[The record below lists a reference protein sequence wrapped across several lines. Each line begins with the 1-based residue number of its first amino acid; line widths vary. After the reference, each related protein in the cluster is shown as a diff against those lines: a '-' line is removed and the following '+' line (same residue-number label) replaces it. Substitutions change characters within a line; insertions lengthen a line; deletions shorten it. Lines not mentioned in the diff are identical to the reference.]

1 MCGGG
6 GPSHLIWCLQSMT
19 TNEVE
24 AALTDVFRGVFGRP
38 DLLLGRDMTADDI
51 SGWDSARMV
60 EIIIETEARFGVSFT
75 TRETDRLTQVGDLV
89 DLVERKTN
97 AG

>member
-1 MCGGG
+1 
-6 GPSHLIWCLQSMT
+6 MT

-24 AALTDVFRGVFGRP
+24 AALNDVFRSVFGRP
-38 DLLLGRDMTADDI
+38 DLLLARDMTADDI

-60 EIIIETEARFGVSFT
+60 EIIIETEARFDVSFT
-75 TRETDRLTQVGDLV
+75 TRETDRLTQVGDLI
-89 DLVERKTN
+89 DLVEQKTN

>member
-1 MCGGG
+1 
-6 GPSHLIWCLQSMT
+6 MT

-24 AALTDVFRGVFGRP
+24 AALNDVFRGVFGRP
-38 DLLLGRDMTADDI
+38 DLLLARDMTADDI

-60 EIIIETEARFGVSFT
+60 EIIIETEARFDVSFT
-75 TRETDRLTQVGDLV
+75 TRETDRLTQVGDLI